1 MTVWRVG
8 LYSYRCTHLSVKVD
22 IRQFL
27 GLCGMSSGQRV
38 KVISHLDNAGT
49 VEPVAEGQGSQNLS
63 QLGEKAVKRF
73 LN

>member
-1 MTVWRVG
+1 
-8 LYSYRCTHLSVKVD
+8 
-22 IRQFL
+22 
-27 GLCGMSSGQRV
+27 MSSGQRV

-73 LN
+73 LD